1 LYRKAFSAA
10 DLYTSENS
18 FYKALHQHTLFRSV
32 LSAEGGNSGCSCGCA
47 AGRAF
52 VTLARRGSVA
62 APRRA
67 RSFNHVYSADQDES
81 TGRTCMQIEKLL
93 TRKSSGGHQAKRRK
107 EEKPVCKSSSRIN
120 DIKILI

>member
-32 LSAEGGNSGCSCGCA
+32 LSAGAGNSGCSCGCA

-52 VTLARRGSVA
+52 GALARRGGVA
-62 APRRA
+62 AQRRA
-67 RSFNHVYSADQDES
+67 RSFNHVHSADDQDES
-81 TGRTCMQIEKLL
+81 TGTYMQIEKLL
-93 TRKSSGGHQAKRRK
+93 TRKSSGGRQAKRRK
-107 EEKPVCKSSSRIN
+107 EEKPVCKS
-120 DIKILI
+120 